1 MTGRP
6 HPRHGL
12 DELLLTPL
20 RYSLLAAVGT
30 DTEVDFGTL
39 KALLETQDSPLSKA
53 IATLGR
59 AGYLEIRKGYADN
72 RPRTWV
78 KATKKGKRAFSSHTT
93 ALRAIA
99 DEATD

>member
-1 MTGRP
+1 MSIGH

-30 DTEVDFGTL
+30 DSEVDFGTL

-53 IATLGR
+53 ITLLAR
-59 AGYLEIRKGYADN
+59 SGYIEVRKGYANN

-78 KATKKGKRAFSSHTT
+78 KATKKGKRVFSAHTA

-99 DEATD
+99 DEATS